1 MGIELLVSVVGIVIA
16 TVISVWTYRK
26 MNPKRQ
32 LRYRVEASPLLAA
45 GAGAG
50 DRLTIALEGRP
61 VTAPQIVTLS
71 LWSSGTADIAS
82 SAFDAGTPLTFDLG
96 TPIVEEIPTVT
107 DSGAR
112 LEVVYPDEIVLR
124 PALIH
129 RKFQSTI
136 RVIVDGT
143 PNARVNRVLPD
154 IDVLRDG
161 FSETTR
167 AIQTSR
173 KRLKV
178 TPLLIWTGVLI
189 LGTAGLVMSLVV
201 YAFDPRVSAPVG
213 GISMLIMMIAL
224 VGIIVVGIYRFFRWV
239 GRNVEARSGL
249 R

>member
-1 MGIELLVSVVGIVIA
+1 MGIELLVSVVGIVVA

-45 GAGAG
+45 GAGTG

-71 LWSSGTADIAS
+71 LWSSGRADIAS

-96 TPIVEEIPTVT
+96 TPIVEEIPTGT

-112 LEVVYPDEIVLR
+112 LEVVYPDKIVLR

-129 RKFQSTI
+129 RTFQSTI

-143 PNARVNRVLPD
+143 PTVQVNRVLPD
-154 IDVLRDG
+154 IDVMPDG
-161 FSETTR
+161 ASETAR
-167 AIQTSR
+167 AIDTSR
-173 KRLKV
+173 KNFKI
-178 TPLLIWTGVLI
+178 TPLLVWTGVLI
-189 LGTAGLVMSLVV
+189 LGTAGLIVSLVI

>member
-1 MGIELLVSVVGIVIA
+1 MGIELLVSVLGIVIA

-71 LWSSGTADIAS
+71 LWSSGRADIAS
-82 SAFDAGTPLTFDLG
+82 SAFDAGMPLTFDLG

-112 LEVVYPDEIVLR
+112 LEVAYPNKIELR

-129 RKFQSTI
+129 RKFQSTV

-143 PNARVNRVLPD
+143 PNIHVNRVLPD

-167 AIQTSR
+167 AIETSR
-173 KRLKV
+173 KRIKV
-178 TPLLIWTGVLI
+178 TPLLVWTGL
-189 LGTAGLVMSLVV
+189 LLAGAAGLVVSLVMSG
-201 YAFDPRVSAPVG
+201 FDKQAYLPVG

-239 GRNVEARSGL
+239 GRNIEARSGL

>member
-1 MGIELLVSVVGIVIA
+1 MGIELLVSVVGIIIA
-16 TVISVWTYRK
+16 TVVSVWTYRK

-61 VTAPQIVTLS
+61 VTAPQMVTLS
-71 LWSSGTADIAS
+71 LWSSGRADIGS
-82 SAFDAGTPLTFDLG
+82 NAFDAGTPLTFDLG
-96 TPIVEEIPTVT
+96 APIVEEMPTVGVA
-107 DSGAR
+107 GAH
-112 LEVVYPDEIVLR
+112 LEVVLPNQVVLR

-143 PNARVNRVLPD
+143 PDVHVNRVLPD

-161 FSETTR
+161 VSETAR
-167 AIQTSR
+167 AIDTSR
-173 KRLKV
+173 KRLKI
-178 TPLLIWTGVLI
+178 TPLLVWTGVLI
-189 LGTAGLVMSLVV
+189 LGTAGLIVSLVI
-201 YAFDPRVSAPVG
+201 YAFDPGVSAPAG
-213 GISMLIMMIAL
+213 GISMLIMMSAL
-224 VGIIVVGIYRFFRWV
+224 VAIIVIGIYRFFKWV
-239 GRNVEARSGL
+239 ARNIEARSGL